1 MNGFARVVAV
11 TATVVLAA
19 CGGAMEAGVG
29 SGGSGAPLSV
39 GVGSVTGFG
48 SIIVNGE
55 RYDETAA
62 EVLVDQRPDRPDAAT
77 VAAIHLGTHVELQ
90 HRNLVIARVTASSE
104 LIGPVASFDAAGF
117 VALGQTVRVNGD
129 AAHATAFDGFDA
141 LSDLAAGAVVEV
153 HGDRVPSGEILATRV
168 ELKPTGV
175 AVVRL
180 AGTVA
185 AVSGRS
191 FSIGALSVD
200 ASSASLLPVGT
211 TLAAGQ
217 RVVAWTDVPY
227 SGGPLVAKIVRV
239 DTPTIVENTD
249 MTLDGVVADFRGP
262 SSFRVGG
269 VLVNAD
275 SAVFTGG
282 AAADL
287 ANGRS
292 VRVSGAFA
300 KGVLNATTVEIQP
313 AVPTSVQL
321 TGAITDFVDVG
332 SLFRV
337 RDSLVR
343 VSAQTTYVGGTA
355 TNLGTGVQ
363 VKAAGPLVDGVVQA
377 LSVEFLPLP
386 PGLQQVVVGRV
397 TAPVGAPAA
406 DGSRTFR
413 LDGAA
418 TDVRATAATAYRNGV
433 AADIAIGR
441 QLKVTGSVQGTLFV
455 ADEVQFLDNP
465 SIPPNVEIDGIAGKV
480 QSTSLVVNG
489 ETVQLIA
496 TTLYTLNGVPTTIAT
511 LRNGV
516 QVQVL
521 ATRISGPLTAL
532 SVEIRSAESVASTVR
547 GIVNGR
553 TPANATAFLVGSQR
567 VNVAAGPTVLPASK
581 SLADVVNGADVEVQG
596 TLANGVLNATRI
608 KLR

>member
-1 MNGFARVVAV
+1 MNTLARLLAVV
-11 TATVVLAA
+11 ATVVLAA

-48 SIIVNGE
+48 SIFVNGE

-77 VAAIHLGTHVELQ
+77 VAAIRLGTHVELQ
-90 HRNLVIARVTASSE
+90 HRNFVIARLTASSE
-104 LIGPVASFDAAGF
+104 LIGPVASVGAASF
-117 VALGQTVRVNGD
+117 IALGQTVRVNGD
-129 AAHATAFDGFDA
+129 AAHATAFDGFAA
-141 LSDLAAGAVVEV
+141 LSDLSAGAVVEV

-168 ELKPTGV
+168 ELKSAGL

-180 AGTVA
+180 AGTVT
-185 AVSGRS
+185 AVSGHS
-191 FSIGALSVD
+191 FSIGALPVD
-200 ASSASLLPVGT
+200 ASLASVLPAKA

-239 DTPTIVENTD
+239 DTPTIVENAGV
-249 MTLDGVVADFRGP
+249 TLDGVVADFRGP
-262 SSFRVGG
+262 SSFRVAGIA
-269 VLVNAD
+269 VNAD
-275 SAVFTGG
+275 SAAFTGG

-292 VRVSGAFA
+292 VRVRGAFGN
-300 KGVLNATTVEIQP
+300 GVLNATTVEILP
-313 AVPTSVQL
+313 SVPMSVQL
-321 TGAITDFVDVG
+321 TGAITDFVAAE
-332 SLFRV
+332 SLFRI
-337 RDSLVR
+337 RDALVR

-363 VKAAGPLVDGVVQA
+363 VKAAGPLVEGVVQA
-377 LSVEFLPLP
+377 MSVEFLPLP
-386 PGLQQVVVGRV
+386 AGPQRVVVGRI

-413 LDGAA
+413 LDGPAM
-418 TDVRATAATAYRNGV
+418 DVTVTAATAYRNGV

-441 QLKVTGSVQGTLFV
+441 QVKAKGSVQDTLFV
-455 ADEVQFLDNP
+455 ADEMQFLDNP
-465 SIPPNVEIDGIAGKV
+465 SSPPNVEIDGIAGNV
-480 QSTSLVVNG
+480 QPTSLVVNG

-496 TTLYTLNGVPTTIAT
+496 TTLYTLNGVPTTIAP
-511 LRNGV
+511 LKNGV

-521 ATRISGPLTAL
+521 ATRIGGPLTAL
-532 SVEIRSAESVASTVR
+532 SVEIRSAESAATSVR
-547 GIVNGR
+547 GIVSAR
-553 TPANATAFLVGSQR
+553 TPANATEFLVGSQR
-567 VNVAAGPTVLPASK
+567 VNVAAGPTVLPASR
-581 SLADVVNGADVEVQG
+581 SLADVVNGTDVEVQG